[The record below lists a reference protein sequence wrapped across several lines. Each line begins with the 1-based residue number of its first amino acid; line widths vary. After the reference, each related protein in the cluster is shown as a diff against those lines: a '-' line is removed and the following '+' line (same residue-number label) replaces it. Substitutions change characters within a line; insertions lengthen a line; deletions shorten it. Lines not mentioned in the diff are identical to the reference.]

1 LRRIARWAIPAL
13 RRAPYGLVAALV
25 LARFADEWAAFL
37 PAGAL
42 EPLRG
47 ELGLTY
53 AQAAGVLVALPAGG
67 LVGAGL
73 VVAADYV
80 SRRLLASLG
89 AIAYGLALIV
99 FGLAHSLTVL
109 LAAAFVWG
117 AASDAFVHGCEVALA
132 DLAGEAL
139 PLALAR
145 MNGWAA
151 VGDLLGPLTLAAAA
165 TLGLGWRGAFLVG
178 GGLMIFYA
186 AALARQPLPP
196 PHPRVSP
203 ARPLGDVRSILADRR
218 VLEAAIVL
226 GLFALLD
233 EPLAAF
239 MIAYLERVRRLTPG
253 LAYAPVMAMIVGH
266 MAGFAL
272 FERFTGERTPRAVLL
287 ACAGILV
294 CVLPAAMFAPLL
306 AIETLAALAF
316 GAAGAVFYT
325 TMQAATLALR
335 PRQVGAVSAVISLIG
350 MLGMGFPALVG
361 IVADSHGL
369 AAALGLY
376 AAVPVVI
383 LALVALARR

>member
-1 LRRIARWAIPAL
+1 M
-13 RRAPYGLVAALV
+13 

-37 PAGAL
+37 PAGSL

-67 LVGAGL
+67 LVGASL
-73 VVAADYV
+73 IVAADYV

-89 AIAYGLALIV
+89 ALAYGLALVV
-99 FGLAHSLTVL
+99 FGLAHSLPML

-151 VGDLLGPLTLAAAA
+151 VGDLLGPLTLAAVAA
-165 TLGLGWRGAFLVG
+165 LGLGWRGAFLMG
-178 GGLMIFYA
+178 GALMLLYA
-186 AALARQPLPP
+186 VALARQPLPAP
-196 PHPRVSP
+196 QGRASA
-203 ARPLGDVRSILADRR
+203 ARPLGEVRSILADRR

-239 MIAYLERVRRLTPG
+239 LIAYLERVRRLAPS

-266 MAGFAL
+266 LAGFAL
-272 FERFTGERTPRAVLL
+272 FERLTGERTPRAVLL
-287 ACAGILV
+287 ACAGV
-294 CVLPAAMFAPLL
+294 MVFALPAAMFAPQL
-306 AIETLAALAF
+306 AIQALAAVVF

-325 TMQAATLALR
+325 TLQAAALALR
-335 PRQVGAVSAVISLIG
+335 PGQVGAVSAAISVIG
-350 MLGMGFPALVG
+350 MIGMGFPALAG
-361 IVADSHGL
+361 IVADSQGL

-376 AAVPVVI
+376 AAVPMVI
-383 LALVALARR
+383 LALIVLARR

>member
-1 LRRIARWAIPAL
+1 
-13 RRAPYGLVAALV
+13 
-25 LARFADEWAAFL
+25 
-37 PAGAL
+37 
-42 EPLRG
+42 
-47 ELGLTY
+47 
-53 AQAAGVLVALPAGG
+53 
-67 LVGAGL
+67 
-73 VVAADYV
+73 
-80 SRRLLASLG
+80 
-89 AIAYGLALIV
+89 
-99 FGLAHSLTVL
+99 
-109 LAAAFVWG
+109 
-117 AASDAFVHGCEVALA
+117 
-132 DLAGEAL
+132 
-139 PLALAR
+139 